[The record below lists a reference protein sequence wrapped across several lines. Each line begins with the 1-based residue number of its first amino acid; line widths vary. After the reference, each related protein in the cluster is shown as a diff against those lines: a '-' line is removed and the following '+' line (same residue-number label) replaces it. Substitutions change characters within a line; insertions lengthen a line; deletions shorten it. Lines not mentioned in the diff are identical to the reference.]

1 MTDAN
6 NMKAGETNE
15 PEKKPEKCPK
25 CGRSL
30 KLRKGEYGEY
40 YGCSGFP
47 MCNYT
52 RKKDE

>member
-1 MTDAN
+1 MEDNA
-6 NMKAGETNE
+6 KHEE
-15 PEKKPEKCPK
+15 QPKEKPTLKCPK
-25 CGRSL
+25 CGRHL

-52 RKKDE
+52 QAKDS